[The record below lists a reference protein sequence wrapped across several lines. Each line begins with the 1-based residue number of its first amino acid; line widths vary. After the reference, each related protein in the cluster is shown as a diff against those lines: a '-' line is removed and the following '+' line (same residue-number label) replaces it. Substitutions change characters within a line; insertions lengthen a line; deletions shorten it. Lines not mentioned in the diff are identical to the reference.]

1 MAEKFDI
8 IVVGAG
14 IAGASAAAHLAK
26 TQSVLLL
33 EREEQAGYHS
43 TGRSAAM
50 FIVNYGPADV
60 RALSLA
66 SRDFFFNPP
75 EGFSEHPLVSPRG
88 VLMIAHPGQEAALE
102 AELAASVGMAAISR
116 ATALELV
123 PLLRPEAIAAAGYE
137 ADAQDIDVAALH
149 QGYLRLFRSHGGKL
163 LLRAPV
169 QSVDREGGL
178 WAVETPAGRYQAPVL
193 VNAAGAWADTLAKMA
208 GAKPL
213 GIVPKRRTA
222 LIIEGAPGEPGSAR
236 WPLIADCGETWYCRP
251 EATTKLL
258 LSPADATPTEPCDA
272 RPEELDIALAV
283 DRFQKAVE
291 LPVKR
296 IEHSWAGLRS
306 FTPDGSLAIGFD
318 PCIEGFFWL
327 AGQGGYGIQTAPAA
341 SALVAALVTGSSLP
355 KGLLDAGVQVD
366 ALSPARFR

>member
-1 MAEKFDI
+1 MVQNFDI
-8 IVVGAG
+8 IIVGAG
-14 IAGASAAAHLAK
+14 IAGASAAAVLAADHRI
-26 TQSVLLL
+26 LLL

-50 FIVNYGPADV
+50 YIVNYGPQDV

-66 SRDFFFNPP
+66 GRDFFFGPP
-75 EGFSEHPLVSPRG
+75 DGFTEHPLVSPRG
-88 VLMIAHPGQEAALE
+88 VLMVAHPGQEAALE
-102 AELAASVGMAAISR
+102 AELAASVGMTAISR
-116 ATALELV
+116 ETAQELV

-149 QGYLRLFRSHGGKL
+149 QGYLRLFRSRGGEL

-169 QSVDREGGL
+169 EAAERNAGVWSVHTPEGSFS
-178 WAVETPAGRYQAPVL
+178 APL
-193 VNAAGAWADTLAKMA
+193 LINAAGAWADTVAQRA
-208 GAKPL
+208 GVRPL

-236 WPLIADCGETWYCRP
+236 WPLVADCGETWYCRP
-251 EATTKLL
+251 EASTKLL

-283 DRFQKAVE
+283 DRFQQAID
-291 LPVKR
+291 LPVRR

-306 FTPDGSLAIGFD
+306 FTPDGSLAIGPD
-318 PCIEGFFWL
+318 PEVEG
-327 AGQGGYGIQTAPAA
+327 
-341 SALVAALVTGSSLP
+341 
-355 KGLLDAGVQVD
+355 
-366 ALSPARFR
+366 